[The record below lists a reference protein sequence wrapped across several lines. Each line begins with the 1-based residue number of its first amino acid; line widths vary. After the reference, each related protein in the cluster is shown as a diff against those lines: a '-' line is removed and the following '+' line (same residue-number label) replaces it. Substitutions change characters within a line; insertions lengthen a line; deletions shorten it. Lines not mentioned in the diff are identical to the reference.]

1 MKRWG
6 FALLLGALVLPAGA
20 QAVSVGAGVFAGPSI
35 PVVQEDTGSG
45 VQFGLR
51 VPIHLVPL
59 LTVEPFYARTS
70 LGSVTETFGG
80 LEYERSGF
88 DINTFGATVALG
100 GVGLAA
106 GMPFYPYA
114 SIASHKLSRDGSEDI
129 SEVGYEVGLGFG
141 IRLPRVAV
149 SLRGGGGLVAT
160 GDTSRKF
167 INVNLGV
174 STKIFGM
181 P

>member
-59 LTVEPFYARTS
+59 LTVEPS
-70 LGSVTETFGG
+70 
-80 LEYERSGF
+80 
-88 DINTFGATVALG
+88 
-100 GVGLAA
+100 
-106 GMPFYPYA
+106 
-114 SIASHKLSRDGSEDI
+114 
-129 SEVGYEVGLGFG
+129 
-141 IRLPRVAV
+141 
-149 SLRGGGGLVAT
+149 
-160 GDTSRKF
+160 
-167 INVNLGV
+167 
-174 STKIFGM
+174 
-181 P
+181 